1 MNWFLVLSVSQSSV
15 SPVAVLVQPP
25 VCETG
30 PTHSN
35 VSKSNDIEASQ
46 LESGI
51 KDDND
56 MEESNEL
63 EEKEIDKDDDNGD
76 DDLHS
81 VEEV

>member
-1 MNWFLVLSVSQSSV
+1 MH
-15 SPVAVLVQPP
+15 PP

-35 VSKSNDIEASQ
+35 VSKPNDIEASQ

-63 EEKEIDKDDDNGD
+63 EEKEIDKDDDNGE